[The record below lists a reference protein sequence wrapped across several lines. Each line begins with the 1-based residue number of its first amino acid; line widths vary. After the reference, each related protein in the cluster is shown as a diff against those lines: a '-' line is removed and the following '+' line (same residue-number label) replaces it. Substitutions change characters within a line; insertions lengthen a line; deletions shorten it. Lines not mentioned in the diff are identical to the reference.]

1 MAFDAGTIIAHLDL
15 DSEAFDRKL
24 RERQAAAKRAETS
37 QQTVKLGISPQEQSQ
52 FRRQMEQLDR
62 QVTQDAV
69 RRGNSGQGSLLATL
83 LGMSSPSAARA
94 QSSQQAAAQRS
105 FLARLAGSGGSGG
118 GGSRGGGGGGGN
130 MGRGTGPGVLGIGAR
145 LGTIGSLGAS
155 ALGALPALAGIGGA
169 AGVGALGA
177 GFIGLGAKELIGTK
191 NVKGQPATQGPLFD
205 QAQATLKSLQGVLK
219 QAADPLIAPLRQAF
233 RQIPILL
240 QAVGPALKQAFA
252 GAGTLILPILHGLS
266 YIAISV
272 LPLLG
277 KAFRAAAPL
286 IEPLLVALGHLLT
299 GLLPGLISLLQA
311 ARPAVTAFA
320 QVMTIIGGD

>member
-105 FLARLAGSGGSGG
+105 FLSRLAGSGGSEGG
-118 GGSRGGGGGGGN
+118 GGSRGGGGGN
-130 MGRGTGPGVLGIGAR
+130 MGLGTGLLRGIGPGVLG
-145 LGTIGSLGAS
+145 
-155 ALGALPALAGIGGA
+155 
-169 AGVGALGA
+169 
-177 GFIGLGAKELIGTK
+177 
-191 NVKGQPATQGPLFD
+191 
-205 QAQATLKSLQGVLK
+205 
-219 QAADPLIAPLRQAF
+219 
-233 RQIPILL
+233 
-240 QAVGPALKQAFA
+240 
-252 GAGTLILPILHGLS
+252 
-266 YIAISV
+266 
-272 LPLLG
+272 
-277 KAFRAAAPL
+277 
-286 IEPLLVALGHLLT
+286 
-299 GLLPGLISLLQA
+299 
-311 ARPAVTAFA
+311 
-320 QVMTIIGGD
+320 